1 MRVSDG
7 VSDVELS
14 GAVPYK
20 APRACFWT
28 RIYSNLSA
36 HDAAAEEQVWRGV
49 LG

>member
-20 APRACFWT
+20 APLDEHVFEPEFT
-28 RIYSNLSA
+28 QTFQPM
-36 HDAAAEEQVWRGV
+36 EEQVWRGV